1 MSEQLEDGGIA
12 PGATLFDQSVP
23 GRSAGAQLLPPPP
36 PLEEPL
42 EGLRRMQGR
51 RRFQRF
57 LSFRWCVTS
66 RAYRGVTLL
75 SIGSF
80 TPWAPCT
87 MKYNPRGAH
96 RAARPAWVPRSSPVG
111 ADVPVAGAS
120 ERFP

>member
-1 MSEQLEDGGIA
+1 MSEHLEDGGIA

-23 GRSAGAQLLPPPP
+23 GRSAGAQLLPR
-36 PLEEPL
+36 PLLSRNCPRASA
-42 EGLRRMQGR
+42 GRRR

-80 TPWAPCT
+80 TPWAPA
-87 MKYNPRGAH
+87 P
-96 RAARPAWVPRSSPVG
+96 
-111 ADVPVAGAS
+111 
-120 ERFP
+120 